1 MSALLQIRDQGC
13 LHGALKLTAGHSIH
27 PGQGLR
33 KWHCT
38 KPALVQ
44 AWVLDSNIGRART
57 DAGSDVSK
65 VLEEVDGIPLPVPT
79 RDWLYK

>member
-1 MSALLQIRDQGC
+1 M
-13 LHGALKLTAGHSIH
+13 
-27 PGQGLR
+27 
-33 KWHCT
+33 
-38 KPALVQ
+38 Q

-65 VLEEVDGIPLPVPT
+65 VLEEVEGILLPVPT